1 MFTDVSSGGVPSKSG
16 RTILVGESATLL
28 REALKVWLETIPVVA
43 QVYAVGRSDECLEM
57 ALQLS
62 PDLVLLPSGF
72 DGEPAVRTAMQMK
85 QHNPH
90 LKIAFWLG
98 EISDLLLCDIL
109 ASRPVGVVSTRES
122 PDQII
127 RTIEQLLEGVHTCSD
142 RLSGQVRRIQ
152 DHLARSRGRKD
163 IIGLTARQKEV
174 LRFLA
179 QGHSVKEVLRF
190 LAQGHSVKEVATK
203 MHLSAKSVDSHKYRI
218 MKKLGIHD
226 RVHLTRFAIREGLLE
241 V

>member
-1 MFTDVSSGGVPSKSG
+1 MFTDVPSRGLPPNSG

-43 QVYAVGRSDECLEM
+43 QVDAVGRSDECLEK
-57 ALQLS
+57 ASRLS
-62 PDLVLLPSGF
+62 PDLVLLPPSF
-72 DGEPAVRTAMQMK
+72 DGEPSARVAAEIK
-85 QHNPH
+85 QRNPH
-90 LKIAFWLG
+90 LKVAFWLG

-109 ASRPVGVVSTRES
+109 ASRPVGVISTRES

-127 RTIEQLLEGVHTCSD
+127 ETIEQLLEGVPACSD
-142 RLSGQVRRIQ
+142 RLSEQVRRIQ

-179 QGHSVKEVLRF
+179 QGHSVKEV
-190 LAQGHSVKEVATK
+190 ASK

-241 V
+241 N